1 MFRLNDA
8 VRRYQALH
16 QLQPESRRV
25 AASVAS
31 LSPRARPETT
41 RVVATVATVATV
53 AAVAAV
59 ATSPLEPAHIALLI
73 EQLREEGALLQ
84 HQENTL
90 LVRPTHWQQ
99 VDRLSPHWQALLLF
113 LQTNENGDD
122 DGLGRST

>member
-41 RVVATVATVATV
+41 RVVATVAT
-53 AAVAAV
+53 VAAV